1 MDKGHGF
8 PCSVHSTKYI
18 YFTFMHLTIQND
30 LHFLEVEPTILLLR
44 GSLSISWATDIID
57 GSVQG
62 LRFTFDNGGDE

>member
-1 MDKGHGF
+1 
-8 PCSVHSTKYI
+8 
-18 YFTFMHLTIQND
+18 MHLTMQND

-62 LRFTFDNGGDE
+62 LRFTFDNGGDEQSMTPPHPPPSPSAHYC